1 MPAEKVTKQK
11 EEQAPI
17 TKKERV
23 DFDMLPKKVRQQ
35 IEKRKKKR
43 EELKLQRKLKIDF
56 KQPEEKV
63 LERYK

>member
-1 MPAEKVTKQK
+1 MPAEKETKQK
-11 EEQAPI
+11 EEQAPK

-23 DFDMLPKKVRQQ
+23 DFEMLPKKVKQQ